1 MEDVQWQWFHST
13 AVYQHSS
20 DGGFPKVVESF
31 SFSRQESVSRDTDG
45 CVFAPTTALSEY
57 LVSQIWSV
65 TPAPT
70 LSDLV
75 PRQIGFAQT
84 KEIIVSRASVTL
96 KEDWSSFG

>member
-20 DGGFPKVVESF
+20 DGGFPKVVETF
-31 SFSRQESVSRDTDG
+31 SFSRQESVFRDTDG

-75 PRQIGFAQT
+75 PVIGQT

-96 KEDWSSFG
+96 KKDWSSFG